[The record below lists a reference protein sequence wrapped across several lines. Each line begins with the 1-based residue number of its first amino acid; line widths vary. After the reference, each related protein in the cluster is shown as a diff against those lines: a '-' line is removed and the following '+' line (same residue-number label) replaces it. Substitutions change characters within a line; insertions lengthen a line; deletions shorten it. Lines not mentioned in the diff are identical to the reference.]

1 MDAAEHDDRGAGL
14 RGLARQAQRI
24 ADKIGYVL
32 DFGTLVVMRE
42 NDRVALSSKLL
53 DIRLKFGNELVPSMG
68 RGSGGHAV
76 NVIRQVGPEE
86 NVSVL
91 QDARAP
97 LRNNSNH

>member
-1 MDAAEHDDRGAGL
+1 MDAAEHDDCGAGL

-68 RGSGGHAV
+68 RGSGGHA
-76 NVIRQVGPEE
+76 RQCNSSGRLGVKRI
-86 NVSVL
+86 SAAKR
-91 QDARAP
+91 ARATP
-97 LRNNSNH
+97 